1 MNNRTKET
9 AAEWRKKWGDRAEV
23 RRVANHPWGNS
34 DPMPAIHSNVPL
46 PMRDYVKGSVVLQ
59 SQEAEQDGQGEQEA
73 GQSDDECYVHVP
85 VVCLR
90 EVIADMQKA
99 SNYCS
104 ASDLDNTSR
113 SLNEAIDELR
123 SYFTTTQLKEE

>member
-1 MNNRTKET
+1 MNNHIKET
-9 AAEWRKKWGDRAEV
+9 AAEWRKKWGDRAAI
-23 RRVANHPWGNS
+23 RRAANHLWGNS
-34 DPMPAIHSNVPL
+34 DPMPAIHSNVPS
-46 PMRDYVKGSVVLQ
+46 PMRNYVKGSVVLQ
-59 SQEAEQDGQGEQEA
+59 SQKAEQAEQGEQAAPPDYER
-73 GQSDDECYVHVP
+73 YVHVP
-85 VVCLR
+85 VVRLR

-123 SYFTTTQLKEE
+123 SYFTTAQLKEE